1 MDLDFLRRH
10 NVDDLPW
17 RHTQCHP
24 QNGLEYYCLQ
34 FPGVRVNGVVTNEG
48 RLTIG
53 IHRCPDS
60 LFYDIG
66 LVDSPRG
73 HEIMTEARVKL
84 GLPIR
89 SAQQSGGESNDL

>member
-1 MDLDFLRRH
+1 MNREFLRRH

-24 QNGLEYYCLQ
+24 QNGLEYYCMK
-34 FPGVRVNGVVTNEG
+34 FPGVRVNGVVTKEDQ
-48 RLTIG
+48 LTIG
-53 IHRCPDS
+53 IHRDPDS
-60 LFYDIG
+60 SFYNVG
-66 LVDSPRG
+66 LVDSPQG

-89 SAQQSGGESNDL
+89 AARQNGGDQ

>member
-1 MDLDFLRRH
+1 MDLEFLQR
-10 NVDDLPW
+10 NNIDDLPW

-24 QNGLEYYCLQ
+24 QNGLEYYCMSV
-34 FPGVRVNGVVTNEG
+34 PGFRVNGVVTNEG
-48 RLTIG
+48 KLAIG
-53 IHRCPDS
+53 IHRDPDS
-60 LFYDIG
+60 LFYNIG

-89 SAQQSGGESNDL
+89 AAHQNGGES